1 MFTVGFSRTSSF
13 WKDSYFNREAA
24 DAYYHVA
31 PIDVLRVHNG
41 GKSSWN
47 LHINGFEF
55 VERPEYDFEDHA
67 TLLEGKAYK
76 AARQRVN
83 REFAP
88 KVLELCKK
96 TAGADKAFWMS
107 SQRRAENAIN
117 NVAEG
122 YAMGFAHTD
131 YGPENEESI

>member
-1 MFTVGFSRTSSF
+1 M
-13 WKDSYFNREAA
+13 
-24 DAYYHVA
+24 
-31 PIDVLRVHNG
+31 
-41 GKSSWN
+41 
-47 LHINGFEF
+47 HINGFEF

-107 SQRRAENAIN
+107 SQRRAGNAIN
-117 NVAEG
+117 NVAEVD
-122 YAMGFAHTD
+122 MLWDLPTQIMVLKMRV
-131 YGPENEESI
+131 NLESFWSIVTVCH